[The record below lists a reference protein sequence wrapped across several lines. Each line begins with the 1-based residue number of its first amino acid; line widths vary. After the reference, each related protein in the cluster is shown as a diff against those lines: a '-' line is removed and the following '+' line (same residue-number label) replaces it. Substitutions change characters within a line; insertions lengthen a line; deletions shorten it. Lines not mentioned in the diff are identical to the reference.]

1 MKKKIY
7 TIHGGEKKK
16 KHIKNRRVLARGQ
29 MLNYH
34 NLRMDPVSMPDAT
47 QE

>member
-1 MKKKIY
+1 ME
-7 TIHGGEKKK
+7 EKKK

-29 MLNYH
+29 MLNYR

>member
-7 TIHGGEKKK
+7 TIHGGEK

-29 MLNYH
+29 MLNYR